1 MRIYIAADKKTV
13 PLESLPAT
21 PIASAAP
28 WLRLFALAHGFTHG
42 NITTA
47 PNEFWIW
54 RGKKTI
60 KHFKNSDLSKFEF
73 PY

>member
-13 PLESLPAT
+13 PLESLPTT

-28 WLRLFALAHGFTHG
+28 RLRLFALAHGFTHG